1 MIQILPVADIYKE
14 EIIVDDNFGQRQ
26 DGWETV
32 ESDTE
37 SAFFKMGRYIME
49 NKTDSRWNYYH
60 KALPDNLAD
69 NFIIKA
75 EIEVVENN
83 KGYGQ
88 YGLVWGFEEDGDYL
102 NKFVASTEESSF
114 VVSSF
119 ERNHNVYKH
128 RFSELFFNYNTSGK
142 KQFFSIL
149 KLDGYYYFFLNK
161 YDRPNYVVHASHLPM
176 FGDRFGFYI
185 EPGLKMV
192 CESITVKN
200 LYINPKFDGHIWMP
214 VGEDLMPMG
223 SVLLRG
229 N

>member
-26 DGWETV
+26 EGWETV

-37 SAFFKMGRYIME
+37 GAFFRFGRYIME

-75 EIEVVENN
+75 QIEVVENH

-119 ERNHNVYKH
+119 ERKHNVHKH

>member
-1 MIQILPVADIYKE
+1 M
-14 EIIVDDNFGQRQ
+14 
-26 DGWETV
+26 
-32 ESDTE
+32 
-37 SAFFKMGRYIME
+37 
-49 NKTDSRWNYYH
+49 
-60 KALPDNLAD
+60 
-69 NFIIKA
+69 
-75 EIEVVENN
+75 
-83 KGYGQ
+83 
-88 YGLVWGFEEDGDYL
+88 
-102 NKFVASTEESSF
+102 
-114 VVSSF
+114 VSSF
-119 ERNHNVYKH
+119 ERNHNVHKH

>member
-1 MIQILPVADIYKE
+1 M
-14 EIIVDDNFGQRQ
+14 DDNFGQRQ
-26 DGWETV
+26 EGWETV

-37 SAFFKMGRYIME
+37 EAFFRMGRYIME

-75 EIEVVENN
+75 EIEVVENH

-88 YGLVWGFEEDGDYL
+88 YGLVWGFDEESDYL
-102 NKFVASTEESSF
+102 NKFVVSTGEHVSF

-161 YDRPNYVVHASHLPM
+161 YDRPNYVVHASHMPM

-214 VGEDLMPMG
+214 VGEDLMPIG